1 MSEVRYL
8 SDLLGSLPR
17 AFDSFLTKNH
27 NHSICSTPSD
37 AACLPP
43 YMLQGLWWVLW
54 LMGVEYLVLWWQ
66 GARLPH
72 LHDNILSLT
81 HATFYEVSKT
91 AIILIILIDL
101 CYYWFH
107 RASHEIMVLWAIHQV
122 HHSSQYLTMTVGLRH
137 SPLQRLFSWVFY
149 LPLAVLGVPPAY
161 MLSHIQFNLLYQ
173 CWLHTEAIST
183 LGPLEYIFNTP
194 NHHRVHHG
202 CNMYC
207 LDKNY
212 GGIFIV
218 WDHLFSTFQ
227 PYKKDVHGLRCSK
240 YPQLPEMLWAV
251 SAGCVHWWSS
261 LLRNSLQ
268 TDPAR
273 LPVYYMKMALE
284 KSFNMDNF
292 WDGLAALIKGPSWIP
307 GLPWTG
313 CDGNKIDVPADRE
326 YMAAKAT
333 SITHVYILLH
343 LLAAITITS
352 HLTTLTL
359 DSGLSSFGLDGETV
373 LYAVLYPTIFSAKTG
388 DHNITLVAVTVSVSP
403 MEVFVYSMMVVA
415 ALTCIGI
422 LYEQP
427 HYTRTMEVWR
437 CAAGLLLSFLLPP
450 PASTLSPLLMA
461 LYTASLAVWIL
472 HPAIVLTHHH
482 CKQQ

>member
-1 MSEVRYL
+1 MADGGGV
-8 SDLLGSLPR
+8 LGVVVAGGATPTPTRQHSLPNTCYILR
-17 AFDSFLTKNH
+17 SLQCTIDRMCCLYFTVRLLVRGLEFGTYTWVWQHYGLLPTPDDS
-27 NHSICSTPSD
+27 I
-37 AACLPP
+37 
-43 YMLQGLWWVLW
+43 M
-54 LMGVEYLVLWWQ
+54 
-66 GARLPH
+66 
-72 LHDNILSLT
+72 
-81 HATFYEVSKT
+81 T
-91 AIILIILIDL
+91 AIALVIFIDL
-101 CYYWFH
+101 GYYWLH

-202 CNMYC
+202 SNIYC

-212 GGIFIV
+212 GGVFIF
-218 WDHLFSTFQ
+218 WDYLFGTFQ
-227 PYKKDVHGLRCSK
+227 PPKSDEETVYGILVFYFK
-240 YPQLPEMLWAV
+240 YV
-251 SAGCVHWWSS
+251 
-261 LLRNSLQ
+261 LQ
-268 TDPAR
+268 
-273 LPVYYMKMALE
+273 

-292 WDGLAALIKGPSWIP
+292 WNGLVALIKGPSWVP
-307 GLPWTG
+307 GGPWTG
-313 CDGNKIDVPADRE
+313 YDEDKIIVTADRE
-326 YMAAKAT
+326 YKAAKAT
-333 SITHVYILLH
+333 LTTHVYIVLH

-352 HLTTLTL
+352 CLTTL
-359 DSGLSSFGLDGETV
+359 
-373 LYAVLYPTIFSAKTG
+373 P
-388 DHNITLVAVTVSVSP
+388 SVSP